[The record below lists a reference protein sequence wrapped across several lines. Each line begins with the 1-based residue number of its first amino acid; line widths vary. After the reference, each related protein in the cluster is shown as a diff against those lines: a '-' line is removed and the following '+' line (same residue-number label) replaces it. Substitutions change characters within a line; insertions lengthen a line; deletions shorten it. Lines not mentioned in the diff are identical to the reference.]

1 MHKQANQREFGVV
14 MTQLGRHRAP
24 GRHARPKTRHVSL
37 TTSAVT
43 AAAVLLTGGITAAAN
58 SDEQAPPYIDAAALA
73 IESTSTY
80 DIKNFVVSTQV
91 ITEEEE
97 LAFTSSVIDDA
108 TIAIGTEITKREGEV
123 GKVEVAFQV
132 KLVDGKEVS
141 RSEISRTVVTEPVQ
155 AQIIRGT
162 GDPKSFA
169 IAIKAAEQETGS
181 RSGNKEY
188 AKLWI
193 NQKNG
198 WGENQFACLE
208 TLWFRESNWN
218 HKATNP
224 TSGAYGIPQSLPGNK
239 MATFGDDWKT
249 NPATQI
255 KWGADYIEERY
266 GTPCQ
271 ALDFFYNKNW
281 Y

>member
-1 MHKQANQREFGVV
+1 

-24 GRHARPKTRHVSL
+24 GRHARPKSRHISL
-37 TTSAVT
+37 TTSAVA

-58 SDEQAPPYIDAAALA
+58 SDEQAPPYIDVAALA
-73 IESTSTY
+73 IDSTVTY
-80 DIKNFVVSTQV
+80 DIGNHVISSEV
-91 ITEEEE
+91 ITAEEE
-97 LAFTSSVIDDA
+97 LAFASTIIQDA
-108 TIAIGTEITKREGEV
+108 TIAIGRQITKQEGEV
-123 GKVEVAFQV
+123 GEVEVTYQV
-132 KLVDGKEVS
+132 KLVDGNEVS
-141 RSEISRTVVTEPVQ
+141 RTEVSRTVITQPVQ
-155 AQIIRGT
+155 AELIRGT

-169 IAIKAAEQETGS
+169 VAIKTAEQETGT

-193 NQKNG
+193 NQENA
-198 WGENQFACLE
+198 WGEKQFACLE

-218 HKATNP
+218 HKATNS
-224 TSGAYGIPQSLPGNK
+224 TSGAYGIPQSLPGQK
-239 MATFGDDWKT
+239 MATFGDDWRT

-255 KWGADYIEERY
+255 KWGAQYIEKRY
-266 GTPCQ
+266 GTPCE

>member
-1 MHKQANQREFGVV
+1 

-24 GRHARPKTRHVSL
+24 GRHARPKSRHISL
-37 TTSAVT
+37 TTSAVA

-58 SDEQAPPYIDAAALA
+58 SEEQESAYIDVVALA
-73 IESTSTY
+73 IDGTFTY
-80 DIKNFVVSTQV
+80 DIRNHVISSDVV
-91 ITEEEE
+91 TENEE
-97 LAFTSSVIDDA
+97 LAFASTIIEDA
-108 TIAIGTEITKREGEV
+108 SIAIGTQVDIKV
-123 GKVEVAFQV
+123 GKPGKAEVTYQV
-132 KLVDGKEVS
+132 KLLDGNEVT
-141 RSEISRTVVTEPVQ
+141 RTEISRTVITEPVEAEFIQ
-155 AQIIRGT
+155 GT
-162 GDPKSFA
+162 GDPTS
-169 IAIKAAEQETGS
+169 IAVALKTAERETGT

-193 NQKNG
+193 NQENA

-224 TSGAYGIPQSLPGNK
+224 TSGAYGIPQSLPGRK
-239 MATFGDDWKT
+239 MASAGDDWRT

-255 KWGADYIEERY
+255 KWGTDYIEDRY
-266 GTPCQ
+266 GTPCE
-271 ALDFFYNKNW
+271 ALDFFYDKNW